1 MNKILFSAV
10 GRFILQL
17 WLTGIIFLIAIPGYV
32 FYAFL
37 WIFRLMQK
45 KKIVLGL
52 VVFLIILITTATI
65 SYSYFFRPFGSHNKE
80 ISFVITPGV
89 SLKYVSDSLEQKHV
103 IRSAKVMLVWLKCTG
118 QDRKMQA
125 GRVTFLQGDG
135 TLSASEKLLQAVAIE
150 VSMKIVEGL
159 TVEQTA
165 GRIQSQLAIDSASVV
180 RLAYDSS
187 FISKFQINAKSLEGY
202 LFPETYRFAKDVKAE
217 EVLKKMVELFK
228 ASYTKIQFDPQ
239 VTSQYTVHE
248 IVTLASIIEKE
259 ATLPVERA
267 RIAAVFHN
275 RLKKGYPLG
284 ADPTVRF
291 IFKKFNGPLRVSE
304 LNSDSPYNTRK
315 FTGLPPGPICSPG
328 LGAIQAAAAP
338 LQTDELYFVAKWDG
352 SGEHDFSRTNAEH
365 DRKKMAIRQ
374 ENQRRLRQ
382 KGNR

>member
-135 TLSASEKLLQAVAIE
+135 TLSASEKLLQAV
-150 VSMKIVEGL
+150 
-159 TVEQTA
+159 
-165 GRIQSQLAIDSASVV
+165 AIDSASVV

>member
-17 WLTGIIFLIAIPGYV
+17 WLTGIIFLIAIPGYI
-32 FYAFL
+32 FYVFL
-37 WIFRLMQK
+37 WIFRLMQT
-45 KKIVLGL
+45 KKILLGL
-52 VVFLIILITTATI
+52 VVFLITVIIIATI
-65 SYSYFFRPFGSHNKE
+65 SYNYFFRPYGSHHE
-80 ISFVITPGV
+80 ETSFIITPGM
-89 SLKYVSDSLEQKHV
+89 SLKHVSDSLVQKQI

-125 GRVTFLQGDG
+125 GRVTFLRGDG
-135 TLSASEKLLQAVAIE
+135 ILKASEKLLQAVAIE
-150 VSMKIVEGL
+150 VSVKIIEGL
-159 TVEQTA
+159 TIEQTA
-165 GRIQSQLAIDSASVV
+165 GRIQKQLGIDSASVV

-187 FISKFQINAKSLEGY
+187 FISKVHVNAKSLEGY

-217 EVLKKMVELFK
+217 EVLKKMIELFMG
-228 ASYTKIQFDPQ
+228 AYTKIQFDPQ
-239 VTSQYTVHE
+239 IVSQYSVHE

-291 IFKKFNGPLRVSE
+291 IFRKFNGPLRVSE
-304 LNSDSPYNTRK
+304 LNSDNPYNTRK
-315 FTGLPPGPICSPG
+315 FSGLPPGPICSPG

-338 LQTDELYFVAKWDG
+338 LQTDELFFVAKWDG

-365 DRKKMAIRQ
+365 DRKKIAIRQ
-374 ENQRRLRQ
+374 ENQRRLKQ
-382 KGNR
+382 NGNK